1 MKLRPLCLA
10 NKICSECFWERNC
23 AKFCIA
29 QQHFEL
35 CSKVERRWIERSERY
50 IAHWLVLPLQRTF
63 QWFLLWVKHPPA
75 WNNVSDVM
83 AQSFNL
89 NKLFFSWYRDTS
101 FHCDVCNVCMERRLE
116 GNHKCFENSG
126 RGKCCVCLEVIIDHI
141 SYFSIASNAAGNLCS
156 VAKILNDLK
165 SPRRHS
171 SS

>member
-1 MKLRPLCLA
+1 MQSFALHNNIL
-10 NKICSECFWERNC
+10 NYF
-23 AKFCIA
+23 
-29 QQHFEL
+29 Q
-35 CSKVERRWIERSERY
+35 KVERRWIERSKRY

-116 GNHKCFENSG
+116 GNHKCFEDSG

-165 SPRRHS
+165 SPRRLS